1 MNPRDTQPDH
11 AKQHLPP
18 QQPVLPVAHHRG
30 AAAAGRPAGQ
40 SFSWLAVAVFLFLTF
55 NSGMAVYR
63 SDGDPRTLAFLG
75 FSYLDL
81 VALFYCLRRY
91 EDAEPGSRL
100 RHGLKIAVWLLTT
113 AITLLFSF
121 KVAALMPPAVAV
133 VVWLMAFGTVAGGF
147 FALFCYN
154 EKQ

>member
-1 MNPRDTQPDH
+1 MKPRDRPQDA
-11 AKQHLPP
+11 AKPLLP
-18 QQPVLPVAHHRG
+18 QQQQLVPPVADRG

-40 SFSWLAVAVFLFLTF
+40 SFSWLAFAGFLFLTF

-63 SDGDPRTLAFLG
+63 SDGDPKTLAFLG

-91 EDAEPGSRL
+91 EDAEPGSGL

-113 AITLLFSF
+113 ALTLLFSF

-147 FALFCYN
+147 YAFFCYN

>member
-1 MNPRDTQPDH
+1 MEPGGTQPDA
-11 AKQHLPP
+11 AKPLLT
-18 QQPVLPVAHHRG
+18 QQQQQLVLRVDDRG
-30 AAAAGRPAGQ
+30 AVAAGR
-40 SFSWLAVAVFLFLTF
+40 SFSWITSAGFLFLTF

-63 SDGDPRTLAFLG
+63 SNGDPETLAFLG
-75 FSYLDL
+75 LAYFDL

-113 AITLLFSF
+113 ALTLLFSF

-133 VVWLMAFGTVAGGF
+133 AVWLMAFGTVAGGF
-147 FALFCYN
+147 YAFFCYN
-154 EKQ
+154 GKQ